1 MAEHAH
7 EPTHDEHRHGGR
19 HCHDHGPAR
28 WRGLVRW
35 LYPYLHRN
43 PPSNRLV
50 VDLAGP
56 GPDDRTLDVG
66 CGPGAAVR
74 AAASV
79 AREAVGV
86 DPSVRMLKI
95 ARRRSRG
102 HSNVRF
108 VEAPAHKLPF
118 GDGEFDVAW
127 TVHALHHWG
136 DEGAGLAEVHR
147 ILSPGGRLLVM
158 EALDPGKPWG
168 IGEEDVDRI
177 SRLLREVGFTEVTR
191 SNHAS
196 DGFDE
201 VVLTATR

>member
-1 MAEHAH
+1 
-7 EPTHDEHRHGGR
+7 
-19 HCHDHGPAR
+19 
-28 WRGLVRW
+28 
-35 LYPYLHRN
+35 
-43 PPSNRLV
+43 
-50 VDLAGP
+50 
-56 GPDDRTLDVG
+56 
-66 CGPGAAVR
+66 VR